1 MAQHSASVGDEDEA
15 PEPAIEELG
24 ALVLRVWRE
33 RGTEQ
38 GLRVRILASEGQ
50 SEPASM
56 AVLADPEAA
65 LEAVKKWLDA
75 RQEPPGAPQG

>member
-1 MAQHSASVGDEDEA
+1 MAQHSASVGNEDEA

>member
-50 SEPASM
+50 NEPASM

-65 LEAVKKWLDA
+65 LEAVRKWLDA
-75 RQEPPGAPQG
+75 RQEPPGPPRG

>member
-50 SEPASM
+50 NEPASM

-65 LEAVKKWLDA
+65 LEAVRKWLDA
-75 RQEPPGAPQG
+75 RQEPPGPTRG

>member
-1 MAQHSASVGDEDEA
+1 MAQHSVSAGEDEA

-50 SEPASM
+50 NEPASM

-65 LEAVKKWLDA
+65 LEAVRKWLDA
-75 RQEPPGAPQG
+75 RQEPPGPSRG

>member
-1 MAQHSASVGDEDEA
+1 MTQHPASVGGEDES
-15 PEPAIEELG
+15 PEPALEELG

-33 RGTEQ
+33 RGADQ

-65 LEAVKKWLDA
+65 VEAVRKWLDA

>member
-1 MAQHSASVGDEDEA
+1 MAQHSASVGDEDQA

-33 RGTEQ
+33 PGAEQ

-56 AVLADPEAA
+56 AVVADPESA
-65 LEAVKKWLDA
+65 LEAVRKWLEA
-75 RQEPPGAPQG
+75 RQGPPGAPRG

>member
-1 MAQHSASVGDEDEA
+1 MAQHSASVGDQDES
-15 PEPAIEELG
+15 PEPALEELG

-33 RGTEQ
+33 PGSDQ

-56 AVLADPEAA
+56 AVVAGPDAA
-65 LEAVKKWLDA
+65 LDAVRKWLDA
-75 RQEPPGAPQG
+75 RQGPPAPRRH